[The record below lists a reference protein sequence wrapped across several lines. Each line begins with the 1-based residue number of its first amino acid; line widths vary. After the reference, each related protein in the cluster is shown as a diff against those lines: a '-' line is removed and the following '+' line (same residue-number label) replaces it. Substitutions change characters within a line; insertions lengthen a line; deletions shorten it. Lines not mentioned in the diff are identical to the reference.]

1 MRGYGKSNP
10 LFSNTISPFSFLG
23 NRIPASGF
31 IYVQFRSYGRLQ
43 PILCLASILYVL
55 IPNVELL
62 VRFADNFRC
71 TGVLYNPGMGI
82 PTTSVKHYS
91 GCSACESAALYI
103 YSVRQ

>member
-1 MRGYGKSNP
+1 MESLIRYSLTQFLPFLSSAIAFRRLALSMFSLVMGDSN
-10 LFSNTISPFSFLG
+10 
-23 NRIPASGF
+23 R
-31 IYVQFRSYGRLQ
+31 
-43 PILCLASILYVL
+43 LASILYVL

-103 YSVRQ
+103 YPVRQ

>member
-1 MRGYGKSNP
+1 MESLIRYSLTQFLP
-10 LFSNTISPFSFLG
+10 FLSSAIAFRRLALSMFSFVVMG
-23 NRIPASGF
+23 DSNR
-31 IYVQFRSYGRLQ
+31 
-43 PILCLASILYVL
+43 LASILYVL

-103 YSVRQ
+103 YPVRQ